1 MVLVAKNE
9 VTLTNILDGRKGDA
23 GKAATV
29 VKTEYAYSNSAD
41 TQPQSGWTTMLP
53 TASKGSYLWTK
64 VTYSDNTSVVTYT
77 YQGIDGVDGLSSYT
91 HVAYARLDKSKEV
104 GFGRDITTGRP
115 LDGATVKRTGGMS
128 FTTSGGNSDAK
139 HLVKTQGTT
148 GLNGW
153 LYLKVRNTHN
163 TNPLRTRL
171 DGVTGSSVKESY
183 EIQPGKDL
191 TILTPVKC
199 RENYPFVQVV
209 FATNTTRVTDELSYD
224 VYEIGLYP
232 SSPFVDFTHSP
243 VSTSTH
249 VGIYT
254 DDSQESS
261 DDISKYDWSSYIL
274 SADDSSGVTNY
285 AEDRDFELG
294 RWKHTSGSLQSGGSA
309 SVDYLDGVATVVLN
323 SRTGL
328 SQIQIYSKTSIYES
342 ESYSSTAL
350 NNLRLWD
357 TYTLSVYVR
366 FNTAPGPGVFACVRD
381 TTTTES
387 TNQVNL
393 SSTGLQL
400 SNMVAG
406 EWYLLSGTFVL
417 RDITNYRYRRIVL
430 GLSSYNGSVSF
441 KKPEL
446 TKTTKYVDAG
456 PAPED
461 SNTKIADKV
470 STTNLD
476 VRINKTSEN
485 IRLSYEAAIAEAIL
499 NQASVWEEEFKKY
512 KDSVAKA
519 NSLAAEEYAST
530 QKEVVAHKTTL
541 ENGKLQWEGL
551 NNFIEFTKNGTMII
565 KDKNGSGGAG
575 LMIDSDT
582 ISFMSNDQRV
592 SYYSSGEL
600 FVERGVFTTSTRT
613 GRFIEMQSPSNP
625 DSNIIRYVGP

>member
-9 VTLTNILDGRKGDA
+9 VTLTNIFDGKKGDA
-23 GKAATV
+23 GNAVTI
-29 VKTEYAYSNSAD
+29 VKTEYAYSNSAA
-41 TQPQSGWTTMLP
+41 TKPQSGWTTTLP

-64 VTYSDNTSVVTYT
+64 VTYSDNTSVVTHT

-91 HVAYARLDKSKEV
+91 HVAYARLDKSNEI

-115 LDGATVKRTGGMS
+115 YNGSTVKRTGGVS
-128 FTTSGGNSDAK
+128 FTTRGGTSVEK
-139 HLVKTQGTT
+139 HIVKAVNTT

-163 TNPLRTRL
+163 ATTLVVRL
-171 DGVTGSSVKESY
+171 NGMTGSSVKGSY
-183 EIQPGKDL
+183 TVLPGKDL
-191 TILTPVKC
+191 TILAPVKC
-199 RENYPFVQVV
+199 REDYPFVQVS
-209 FATNTTRVTDELSYD
+209 FETHSTRVTDELSYD

-232 SSPFVDFTHSP
+232 SSPFVDFSHSP
-243 VSTSTH
+243 VATSTH

-254 DDSQESS
+254 DDLEASS
-261 DDISKYDWSSYIL
+261 NDISKYEWSSYIL

-294 RWKHTSGSLQSGGSA
+294 RWKHTSGNLSSGGSA
-309 SVDYLDGVATVVLN
+309 SADYQDGIATVVLN
-323 SRTGL
+323 SSTGW
-328 SQIQIYSKTSIYES
+328 SQIQIYSRSSIYES

-366 FNTAPGPGVFACVRD
+366 FNTTPGPGIFACVRD
-381 TTTTES
+381 NHTTGYL
-387 TNQVNL
+387 NQINL
-393 SSTGLQL
+393 SPTGLQL

-417 RDITNYRYRRIVL
+417 QDITNYLYRRIIL
-430 GLSSYNGSVSF
+430 GLNGYNGSVSF
-441 KKPEL
+441 KKPEV

-461 SNTKIADKV
+461 SNTKVADKV
-470 STTNLD
+470 STTEVD
-476 VRINKTSEN
+476 DRINKTSEDV
-485 IRLSYEAAIAEAIL
+485 RLAYEAAIADAIL
-499 NQASVWEEEFKKY
+499 KQASEWEEEFKKY
-512 KDSVAKA
+512 KNSVAEA
-519 NSLAAEEYAST
+519 DRVAAKEYAAT
-530 QKEVVAHKTTL
+530 KTEVVAHKTSL

-565 KDKNGSGGAG
+565 RDKNGSGGAG

-625 DSNIIRYVGP
+625 DSNVIRYVGP

>member
-9 VTLTNILDGRKGDA
+9 VTLTNIFDGQKGGA
-23 GKAATV
+23 GKSVTV

-41 TQPQSGWTTMLP
+41 TQPQSGWTTTLP

-77 YQGIDGVDGLSSYT
+77 YQGIDGVDGLSTYT
-91 HVAYARLDKSKEV
+91 HVAYARLDKSNEI

-115 LDGATVKRTGGMS
+115 YNGSTVKRTGGVS
-128 FTTSGGNSDAK
+128 FTTSGGTSVGK
-139 HLVKTQGTT
+139 HIVKALGTT

-163 TNPLRTRL
+163 ATTLVVRL
-171 DGVTGSSVKESY
+171 NGMTGSSVNGSY
-183 EIQPGKDL
+183 TVLPGKDL
-191 TILTPVKC
+191 TILAPVKC
-199 RENYPFVQVV
+199 REDYPFVQVS
-209 FATNTTRVTDELSYD
+209 FETHSTRVTDELSYD

-232 SSPFVDFTHSP
+232 SSPFVDFSHSP
-243 VSTSTH
+243 VATSTH

-254 DDSQESS
+254 DDLEASS
-261 DDISKYDWSSYIL
+261 NDISKYEWSSYIL
-274 SADDSSGVTNY
+274 SVDDSSGVTNY

-294 RWKHTSGSLQSGGSA
+294 RWKHSSGNLSSGGSA
-309 SVDYLDGVATVVLN
+309 SADYQDGVATVVLN
-323 SRTGL
+323 SSTGF
-328 SQIQIYSKTSIYES
+328 SQIQIYSRSSNYES

-357 TYTLSVYVR
+357 TYTQSVYVR
-366 FNTAPGPGVFACVRD
+366 FNTTPGPGVFACVRD
-381 TTTTES
+381 TSTTGT
-387 TNQVNL
+387 TNQINL
-393 SSTGLQL
+393 SPTGLQL

-406 EWYLLSGTFVL
+406 EWYLLSDTFVL
-417 RDITNYRYRRIVL
+417 QDITNYRYRRIIL
-430 GLSSYNGSVSF
+430 GLNGYNGSVSF

-461 SNTKIADKV
+461 SNTKVADKV
-470 STTNLD
+470 STTELD
-476 VRINKTSEN
+476 DRINKTSEDV
-485 IRLSYEAAIAEAIL
+485 RLAYEAAIADAIL
-499 NQASVWEEEFKKY
+499 KQASAWEEEFKKY
-512 KDSVAKA
+512 KNSVAEA
-519 NSLAAEEYAST
+519 DRVAAKEYTAT
-530 QKEVVAHKTTL
+530 KTEVVAHKTAL
-541 ENGKLQWEGL
+541 ENGKIQWEGL

-565 KDKNGSGGAG
+565 RDKNGSGGAG

-625 DSNIIRYVGP
+625 DSNVIRYVGP